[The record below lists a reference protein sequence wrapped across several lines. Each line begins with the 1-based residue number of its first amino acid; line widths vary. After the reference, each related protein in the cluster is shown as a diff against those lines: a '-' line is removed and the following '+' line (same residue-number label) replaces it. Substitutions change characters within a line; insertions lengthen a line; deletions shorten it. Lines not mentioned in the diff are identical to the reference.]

1 VAIVASLVTL
11 AACDQSPLIPRI
23 MPPVQPNGSFTA
35 TIDGTAWKA
44 GGRVGVTRGDTSL
57 TLIALSRT
65 YAISIGVDAAA
76 GPGTYRVG
84 DDSSLVQISVHQ
96 IGGPPGATDYRGGTG
111 TFSITMLTDSRIV
124 GTFSFV
130 AMPSP
135 AGDAGPLH
143 VTSGAFDL
151 TY

>member
-1 VAIVASLVTL
+1 MTL
-11 AACDQSPLIPRI
+11 AACDQSPLVPRI

-35 TIDGTAWKA
+35 TIDGAAWKA
-44 GGRVGVTRGDTSL
+44 GGRVGVARGDTSL

-65 YAISIGVDAAA
+65 YAISIGIGAAA
-76 GPGTYRVG
+76 GPGTYAVG
-84 DDSSLVQISVHQ
+84 DSSLVQVSVHQ
-96 IGGPPGATDYRGGTG
+96 IGGQPGAMDYRGGTG
-111 TFSITMLTDSRIV
+111 TFSITMLTDSRIA

-135 AGDAGPLH
+135 AGETGPLH

>member
-1 VAIVASLVTL
+1 VTL
-11 AACDQSPLIPRI
+11 AACDQSSLIPRI
-23 MPPVQPNGSFTA
+23 TPPVQPNGSFTA

-44 GGRVGVTRGDTSL
+44 GGRVGVSRGDTSL
-57 TLIALSRT
+57 TMIAVSRT
-65 YAISIGVDAAA
+65 YAMSIGIGVAA
-76 GPGTYRVG
+76 GPGSYRMG
-84 DDSSLVQISVHQ
+84 GDSSTVEVSVHQ
-96 IGGPPGATDYRGGTG
+96 IGGPPGAADYRGGTG
-111 TFSITMLTDSRIV
+111 TFTITMLTDSRIA